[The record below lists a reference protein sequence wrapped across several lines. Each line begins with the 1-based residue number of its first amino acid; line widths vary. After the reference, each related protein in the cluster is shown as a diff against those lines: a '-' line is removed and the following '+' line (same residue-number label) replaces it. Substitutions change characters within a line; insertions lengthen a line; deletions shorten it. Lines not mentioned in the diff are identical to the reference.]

1 MKKLAFISEPKLL
14 RKRHALDYP
23 IIHELSSS
31 SSSNDQSNAYHPN
44 TPRIL

>member
-31 SSSNDQSNAYHPN
+31 SNDQNNAYHPN

>member
-31 SSSNDQSNAYHPN
+31 SSNDQSNAYHPN
-44 TPRIL
+44 TPWIL